1 MAPRAFLSLAAC
13 FPSYLTELATRN
25 FSPATRKTRQSALRR
40 FAAWAALRG
49 VTEPRQVT
57 LAVLERYQQALAQ
70 ARRRDGQRVSWG
82 GQAQQ
87 LSILRGFLQW
97 CTRQHLLR
105 HNPAQGLLLPRR
117 PQRLPRA
124 VLSEGEAERVLAQPD
139 ITTPLGLRDRALLEV
154 LYSTGLRRL
163 ELMQLTLPDLD
174 AERGVCFVREGKGQK
189 DRVVPIGSRAVHWI
203 EQYLREARP
212 LLVVPPEDGT
222 LFLTV
227 RGRSLATNRLSE
239 LVHRYVTAA
248 GVGKQGS
255 CHLFRHTLAT
265 LLLQG
270 GADIRHIQAILGH
283 ADLRTTARYTH
294 VAIHELK
301 AVHQRAHPAER
312 DHAPASFL
320 EPSSCCPPPNAT
332 LAADGPAARS

>member
-1 MAPRAFLSLAAC
+1 MAARAALSLAALL
-13 FPSYLTELATRN
+13 PVYLAELATRN
-25 FSPATRKTRQSALRR
+25 YSPATRTTRRSALRR
-40 FAAWAALRG
+40 FFAWAQARG

-57 LAVLERYQQALAQ
+57 LAVLEGYQQALVR
-70 ARRRDGQRVSWG
+70 ARRKDGQALSWG

-87 LSILRGFLQW
+87 LGTLGAFLQW

-124 VLSEGEAERVLAQPD
+124 VLSEAEVEAVLAQPEVG
-139 ITTPLGLRDRALLEV
+139 TTLGLRDRTILEV
-154 LYSTGLRRL
+154 LYSTGVRRL
-163 ELMQLTLPDLD
+163 ELIHLTLPDVD

-189 DRVVPIGSRAVHWI
+189 DRVVPIGSRALTWI

-212 LLVVPPEDGT
+212 LLVVPPDDGV

-227 RGRSLATNRLSE
+227 RGRPLATNRLSE

-248 GVGKQGS
+248 GLGKKGS
-255 CHLFRHTLAT
+255 CHVFRHTLAT

-270 GADIRHIQAILGH
+270 GADVRHIQAILGH

-294 VAIHELK
+294 VVIDELK

-312 DHAPASFL
+312 DHAHAGI
-320 EPSSCCPPPNAT
+320 SS
-332 LAADGPAARS
+332 L